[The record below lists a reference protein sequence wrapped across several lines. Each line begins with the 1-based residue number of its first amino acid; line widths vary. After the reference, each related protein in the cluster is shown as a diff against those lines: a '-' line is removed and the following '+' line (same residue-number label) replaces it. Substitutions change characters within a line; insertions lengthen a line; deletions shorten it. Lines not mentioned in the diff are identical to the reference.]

1 MRFLLPVF
9 LFVFQELFFP
19 LLHPCPKERELAS
32 IFRDEWMDL
41 MRLFRLRCGLDSRLL
56 VAVMRP
62 IFSEIEDTYVSIL
75 LVMVKGGA

>member
-1 MRFLLPVF
+1 
-9 LFVFQELFFP
+9 
-19 LLHPCPKERELAS
+19 
-32 IFRDEWMDL
+32 MDL

-75 LVMVKGGA
+75 WVMVKGGA

>member
-1 MRFLLPVF
+1 
-9 LFVFQELFFP
+9 
-19 LLHPCPKERELAS
+19 
-32 IFRDEWMDL
+32 MDL